1 MLTIWMGRAN
11 TGKSARILE
20 AIRTR
25 REPAM
30 LLVPEHASHTAEL
43 EVCRACGPEASQY
56 VEVLSLR
63 TLARR
68 VLALTGA
75 AADGAREAAA
85 DAAGAAG
92 GCLPADGLR
101 PSLPQGSLSGGAGG
115 AVRRADSLPGAAGG
129 PGEHGGAVGGPER
142 GKGAGPVADLR
153 GLSGKALP
161 GRRGPPGSDGEAAG
175 RAGGIGICCR
185 KGCISGWLYILY
197 GTRASADFYSA
208 AGLKIRHRDP
218 AGRWQLSGDLCA
230 EHPHP

>member
-75 AADGAREAAA
+75 AAEI
-85 DAAGAAG
+85 
-92 GCLPADGLR
+92 
-101 PSLPQGSLSGGAGG
+101 
-115 AVRRADSLPGAAGG
+115 
-129 PGEHGGAVGGPER
+129 
-142 GKGAGPVADLR
+142 
-153 GLSGKALP
+153 
-161 GRRGPPGSDGEAAG
+161 G
-175 RAGGIGICCR
+175 RASCR
-185 KGCISGWLYILY
+185 ERVFVLV
-197 GTRASADFYSA
+197 
-208 AGLKIRHRDP
+208 
-218 AGRWQLSGDLCA
+218 
-230 EHPHP
+230 